1 MTDLEHW
8 LARLNDALGSD
19 VPPEIV
25 PAVLDLA
32 RDAAH
37 NVLRPAAP
45 LSAFVA
51 GYAAGRE
58 APDGFDVSTV
68 MAILTRASD
77 LAANG
82 SERPG
87 RSP

>member
-8 LARLNDALGSD
+8 LARLNGVMSSD
-19 VPPEIV
+19 VRPDVIPE
-25 PAVLDLA
+25 VLDLA

-51 GYAAGRE
+51 GYAAGRS
-58 APDGFDVSTV
+58 ATGAFDVDAV
-68 MAILTRASD
+68 LELLARASQ
-77 LAANG
+77 LAREA
-82 SERPG
+82 STDPQET
-87 RSP
+87 